1 MPPNLVAIRYFW
13 GSDALQLRSY
23 PIFLGSDIPHSEDLT
38 DVVGLRWPSTE
49 EISDMFGSDAPH
61 LRKLSDI
68 RYILAPMPSN
78 EKAIRYFGPD
88 APQMRKP
95 SDIFS
100 PTPLNSEE
108 RYPISDIFVSGAPK
122 NRGAISDTFT
132 PDVYLYTWYIIIEV
146 SRNISISRD
155 CACQALRVHLQKNE
169 IQIVC
174 WVTYRCMTN
183 LYQYT
188 RGPFTLNNYIENR
201 PCISQMAA
209 NEKA

>member
-1 MPPNLVAIRYFW
+1 
-13 GSDALQLRSY
+13 
-23 PIFLGSDIPHSEDLT
+23 
-38 DVVGLRWPSTE
+38 
-49 EISDMFGSDAPH
+49 
-61 LRKLSDI
+61 
-68 RYILAPMPSN
+68 
-78 EKAIRYFGPD
+78 
-88 APQMRKP
+88 MRKP
-95 SDIFS
+95 FDIFL